1 MTKVLADY
9 TSEDF
14 LNDDR
19 FIKWVK
25 YQDSNLGHFWNS
37 WLLTNPSNKLEFDNA
52 VVQLRLMLSVHP
64 VAIKQEKLDAVF
76 MKIETEIDSGI
87 PVKIIKYNFL
97 RYAAAVLIPLL
108 IFSAFYLTLKDDNI
122 GAEQQAKVLD
132 HNRAKLILSD
142 GSTVL
147 LGNNDQNIEDA
158 SGSKI
163 EKDSAGLR
171 YADQT
176 GATTIAYNTIE
187 VPRGAE
193 YRLVLTDGTQIWL
206 NSETKLRYP
215 AKVMPDGDRNV
226 YLENGEA
233 YFQVTKNKHAPFL
246 VNLNGMQV
254 EVLGTSFNVNTFN
267 NVISTTLEEGNI
279 RVNRKGKAS
288 VYQVPGEQTIFSP
301 VSEELTKAKVDTYP
315 FTSWKDGWLVFN
327 DNPLEEVMEQVG
339 RWYDMQV
346 EYTNPSLKT
355 IRFGGKLRKVK
366 SVKDILTVIERSNEL
381 STRILGGKIII
392 SERKPATQ

>member
-1 MTKVLADY
+1 MTKVLTDY

-25 YQDSNLGHFWNS
+25 YQNSNLVDFWSS
-37 WLLTNPSNKLEFDNA
+37 WLLTNPSNKLEFDEA
-52 VVQLRLMLSVHP
+52 VVQLRLMLSIHP
-64 VAIKQEKLDAVF
+64 VAVRQEKLDAVF
-76 MKIETEIDSGI
+76 MKIETEIDSEI

-108 IFSAFYLTLKDDNI
+108 LFSALYLTLKDDSK
-122 GAEQQAKVLD
+122 GDGQQTKVLD

-142 GSTVL
+142 GRTVL
-147 LGNNDQNIEDA
+147 LGNSDQNIQDV
-158 SGSKI
+158 SGAKI

-171 YADQT
+171 YVDQI
-176 GATTIAYNTIE
+176 GATAVAYNTIE

-193 YRLVLTDGTQIWL
+193 YKLVLTDGTQIWL

-215 AKVMPDGDRNV
+215 AKVLPEGDRNV

-233 YFQVTKNKHAPFL
+233 YFQVTKNKHAPFW
-246 VNLNGMQV
+246 VNLKGMQV
-254 EVLGTSFNVNTFN
+254 EVLGTSFNVSTFN
-267 NVISTTLEEGNI
+267 NIISTTLEEGRV
-279 RVNRKGKAS
+279 RVNRKGKAP
-288 VYQVPGEQTIFSP
+288 VYQVPGEQTILSP

-327 DNPLEEVMEQVG
+327 DNPLAEVMDQVG
-339 RWYDMQV
+339 RWYDMEV
-346 EYTNPSLKT
+346 EYADPSLKT
-355 IRFGGKLRKVK
+355 IRFGGKLRKAK
-366 SVKDILTVIERSNEL
+366 SIKDILKVIERSNEL
-381 STRILGGKIII
+381 SARISGSKIII